1 MEQSRTV
8 QVAARIVET
17 AAGPARKSVKINM
30 LNPSAACSALGPK
43 PSLLVPR
50 HQNGV
55 PVDQN
60 VRGVSGDQAKTKI
73 VNADC
78 GAQFT
83 GLAFT
88 PLTGT
93 KRGIAISMDGGM
105 SSRPVRRATHP

>member
-1 MEQSRTV
+1 MFRTRTKTV
-8 QVAARIVET
+8 
-17 AAGPARKSVKINM
+17 PARPTS
-30 LNPSAACSALGPK
+30 PEW
-43 PSLLVPR
+43 
-50 HQNGV
+50 V

-60 VRGVSGDQAKTKI
+60 VRGVSGDQGKTKI

-88 PLTGT
+88 ALTGT